1 MTTVSA
7 VGKALAIFAAFDERR
22 EPLSLSELAAEARLP
37 LSTTHRVVG
46 ELARWGA
53 LERDDSGAW
62 RIGMRL
68 WGVANS
74 CAKASDLAAVARPFI
89 ADLYEVTR
97 EHVQLAVREGTRV
110 VFIDRAGGSAAVP
123 LRSEVGATLELTT
136 TGSGLVLLAHA
147 PHEVQEEVLG
157 GRLARHTG
165 RTVTDPRVL
174 RRVLADVRRTG
185 YAVCDRQA
193 TLDTVAVAAPIVG
206 PEAAVVAA
214 LSVVVRGDG
223 PGAVRGITPTVRA
236 AARAISRGL
245 GAPEPRAI
253 RPLVSR
259 G

>member
-1 MTTVSA
+1 MTVSA

-22 EPLSLSELAAEARLP
+22 QPLSLSELAAEARLP

-53 LERDDSGAW
+53 LERDESGAW

-74 CAKASDLAAVARPFI
+74 CAKASDLAAVARPFMS
-89 ADLYEVTR
+89 DLYEVTR
-97 EHVQLAVREGTRV
+97 EHVQLAVREGRRV
-110 VFIDRAGGSAAVP
+110 VFVDRAGGSAAVP
-123 LRSEVGATLELTT
+123 LRSEVGGALELTT
-136 TGSGLVLLAHA
+136 TGAGLVLLAHA

-157 GRLARHTG
+157 SRLIRHTD

-174 RRVLADVRRTG
+174 RRMLAEVRRSG

-193 TLDTVAVAAPIVG
+193 SPDAVAVAAPIVG
-206 PEAAVVAA
+206 PDATVVAA

-245 GAPEPRAI
+245 GAPETRVA
-253 RPLVSR
+253 RHLAAR